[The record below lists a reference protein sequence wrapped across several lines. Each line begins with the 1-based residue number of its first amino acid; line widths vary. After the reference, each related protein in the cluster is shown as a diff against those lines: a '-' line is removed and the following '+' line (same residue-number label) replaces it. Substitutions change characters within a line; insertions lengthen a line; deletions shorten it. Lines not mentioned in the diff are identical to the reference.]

1 MIKEF
6 SHLIMRR
13 VFIFLGGDN
22 LVMYPTSCEYFRYI
36 GHQEL
41 TEEDRRDARRIR
53 EGFERCFL
61 PPGVKLKPRLETQ
74 D

>member
-1 MIKEF
+1 M
-6 SHLIMRR
+6 
-13 VFIFLGGDN
+13 VY
-22 LVMYPTSCEYFRYI
+22 V

-61 PPGVKLKPRLETQ
+61 PRGVTLRPCSDMKE
-74 D
+74 